1 MDSLLDRLAALD
13 AARLVAVAGTLLLL
27 LIDAGWVVAAAT
39 APWAAGQ
46 LVAAILAPVI
56 AALGLLYAFRLG
68 PPSAS
73 V

>member
-1 MDSLLDRLAALD
+1 MDSLFDRLAALD

-27 LIDAGWVVAAAT
+27 LIDAAWVIAAAT

-46 LVAAILAPVI
+46 LVAAILATVV

-68 PPSAS
+68 TPSAS
-73 V
+73 I